1 MFAPGPYLSFRFI
14 FCKLQVTFEHSFA
27 PIQETFVP
35 ETKQNLLT
43 FKVFKKININV
54 DVLIYGI
61 NIDWS
66 SLEMIIITNLL

>member
-1 MFAPGPYLSFRFI
+1 M
-14 FCKLQVTFEHSFA
+14 
-27 PIQETFVP
+27 P

-66 SLEMIIITNLL
+66 SLEMIIIIQIS